1 MEVFSHRRY
10 QKVKQV
16 LVEIHTVGLYRN
28 MVLLIYWGR
37 EGQGN
42 VKIKTLESN
51 QVIILDGYVSEKG
64 ENFVK
69 VAIIL

>member
-1 MEVFSHRRY
+1 
-10 QKVKQV
+10 
-16 LVEIHTVGLYRN
+16 